1 MNIATVKDDD
11 LVGII
16 TKTLYGVLQDPE
28 LKIEPSDGGGIR
40 FEGKYESIVL
50 EDDTLYCEHKS
61 AEWTSE
67 DHYSS
72 NPDAPATTRHFT
84 WCGGCETELE
94 PDEPDDDPR
103 DD

>member
-1 MNIATVKDDD
+1 MNISKPNDGD
-11 LVGII
+11 LIGTM
-16 TKTLYGVLQDPE
+16 TKTLYEVLLDPE
-28 LKIEPSDGGGIR
+28 LKVEPSDNGGIR
-40 FEGKYESIVL
+40 FEGKYESLVV

-72 NPDAPATTRHFT
+72 NPDAPATTRWFT

-94 PDEPDDDPR
+94 PDEPDDE
-103 DD
+103 